1 MAFKLPPITVL
12 PGGRKVRDYD
22 HLTVEAKA
30 EQRAAEE
37 KAAKKLELP
46 KQTSKSK
53 PEKAEDE
60 SLG

>member
-22 HLTVEAKA
+22 HLTVEALEEK
-30 EQRAAEE
+30 RAAEE
-37 KAAKKLELP
+37 KAAKKAEKKP
-46 KQTSKSK
+46 AKKQ
-53 PEKAEDE
+53 AEDE